1 MMNKEELVA
10 RLEKLTKTQLE
21 VQISRTEKM
30 IAREEKLEIVYREIN
45 EKNPN
50 LKKYNL
56 QNYRTWQ
63 NILRNIKELK
73 EAVEIGK
80 ELLNK

>member
-1 MMNKEELVA
+1 MKKEELVA
-10 RLEKLTKTQLE
+10 RLEKLTKDQLE
-21 VQISRTEKM
+21 VQILRTEKM
-30 IAREEKLEIVYREIN
+30 ITRKEKLEITYREIN

-63 NILRNIKELK
+63 NILRDIKELK

-80 ELLNK
+80 ELLNR